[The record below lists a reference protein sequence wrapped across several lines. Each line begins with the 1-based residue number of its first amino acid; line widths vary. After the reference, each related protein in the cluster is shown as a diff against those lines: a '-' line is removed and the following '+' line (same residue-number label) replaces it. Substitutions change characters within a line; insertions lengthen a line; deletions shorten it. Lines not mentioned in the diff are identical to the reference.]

1 MGSGDSEGSEDSE
14 GVAGD
19 EGKEEKDGASSDPE
33 RDEGVVSYQIF
44 QSFDDVLGQSLS
56 RDLKCIRLATIRE
69 SCYWEILST
78 FWPGHFVCTQKSA
91 TTHGKGEHYCNTACK
106 FFPSNFLI
114 IIAVTRRE
122 SRLKVGGAAKP
133 GFLDRWSQLGRNRH
147 NLPRIGDEAASE
159 NRLAAAKI

>member
-44 QSFDDVLGQSLS
+44 QSFDALLGQSLS
-56 RDLKCIRLATIRE
+56 RALKCIRLATIRE

-78 FWPGHFVCTQKSA
+78 FWPSHFAYSEIRDNTWQKGTLLQHSLQVPLI
-91 TTHGKGEHYCNTACK
+91 KSPEHYCCHKT
-106 FFPSNFLI
+106 
-114 IIAVTRRE
+114 
-122 SRLKVGGAAKP
+122 
-133 GFLDRWSQLGRNRH
+133 
-147 NLPRIGDEAASE
+147 
-159 NRLAAAKI
+159 

>member
-44 QSFDDVLGQSLS
+44 QRFDALLVKRPQMHKTGHHQRVPFIGKFSAHFGQV
-56 RDLKCIRLATIRE
+56 
-69 SCYWEILST
+69 IL
-78 FWPGHFVCTQKSA
+78 HTQKSG
-91 TTHGKGEHYCNTACK
+91 TTHGKRGHYCNTACK
-106 FFPSNFLI
+106 FLSSNLLN

-122 SRLKVGGAAKP
+122 SRLKVGGAAEP

-159 NRLAAAKI
+159 NRMAAAKI